1 MRRVPNRVLSFLADE
16 LFKLYGILSTFSLSW
31 TSVRL
36 WVVFLLLPLYILSV
50 AVRIL
55 PYIAFNAIHLFSE
68 EGRQHLAS
76 KADGYRRVEREWAQ
90 KQLRGSFVFKEIT
103 LRRLGRDEMTE
114 LPWGDRV
121 QTLRVCGAD
130 ARFIKVRPRVT
141 LAGEPSRPPIVLL
154 HGNPSWSFMWRNII
168 PHLLD
173 QGHEVYALD
182 WLGHGRSDK
191 ILRKELISFELH
203 MRTLIE
209 FFNRTQLRN
218 AVIVAHDWGG
228 CVALCTIPHLQP
240 KAVSRLFLL
249 NSFLPPRPSDISIHC
264 YLLYIIWYL
273 ATGILDGYVPEPLI
287 MRFMVPR
294 STNLDLQGYRAPYK
308 SDASTKQSVT
318 RFAHIVP
325 GLPRMILRDIRHRYR
340 WRVLEGLCG
349 PVNFSDINAQALL
362 SARDDDVR
370 SFWAGLEHSDWRD
383 LKVMVAFGQDD
394 TLLRD
399 YKDVLVRLIGPQNM
413 VNWAKDGV
421 WIAGAGH
428 YPVEERPY
436 EVVRLIAMFARE

>member
-1 MRRVPNRVLSFLADE
+1 MRRVPNRALSCLAYE
-16 LFKLYGILSTFSLSW
+16 LSKLYGILSTYSLSW
-31 TSVRL
+31 TTARL
-36 WVVFLLLPLYILSV
+36 CVVIFLLPLYILSV
-50 AVRIL
+50 ALRVL
-55 PYIAFNAIHLFSE
+55 PYVAFNAIHLFSE
-68 EGRQHLAS
+68 DGRRHLVS
-76 KADGYRRVEREWAQ
+76 KTDGYRAAERERAQ
-90 KQLRGSFVFKEIT
+90 KQLRGSFVFRGIE
-103 LRRLGRDEMTE
+103 LQRLGRDEMTE
-114 LPWGDRV
+114 LPWGDRT

-141 LAGEPSRPPIVLL
+141 LPGETSRPPIVLL

-209 FFNRTQLRN
+209 FFNRTQLRD
-218 AVIVAHDWGG
+218 AVVVAHDWGG
-228 CVALCTIPHLQP
+228 CVALCTIPHLQS
-240 KAVSRLFLL
+240 KSISRLFLL
-249 NSFLPPRPSDISIHC
+249 NSFLPPRPSDISVHC
-264 YLLYIIWYL
+264 YLLYVIWYL
-273 ATGILDGYVPEPLI
+273 VTGIFDGYIPEPLI

-294 STNLDLQGYRAPYK
+294 STNLDLEGYRAPYK
-308 SDASTKQSVT
+308 LDARTKQSVT
-318 RFAHIVP
+318 RFAHMVP
-325 GLPRMILRDIRHRYR
+325 GLPRQILRDIRHRYL
-340 WRVLEGLCG
+340 WRMLEGLCG

-362 SARDDDVR
+362 SVRDDSVR
-370 SFWAGLEHSDWRD
+370 DFWANVEQSDWKN

-399 YKDVLVRLIGPQNM
+399 YKRVLVRSIGKHQM
-413 VNWAKDGV
+413 VNWAKNGV